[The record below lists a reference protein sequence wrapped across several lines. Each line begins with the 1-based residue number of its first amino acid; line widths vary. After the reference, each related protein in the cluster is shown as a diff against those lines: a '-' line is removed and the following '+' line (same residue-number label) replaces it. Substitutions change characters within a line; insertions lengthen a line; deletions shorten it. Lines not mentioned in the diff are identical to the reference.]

1 MKKCVIMMAAAALAA
16 AACNE
21 QEVKSPAGQWK
32 IVAADGEMVQTEEN
46 TPYIVFGEDGKMH
59 GCLGVNLANGEY
71 KLRGDRFKI
80 GNMGMTMMAGAP
92 QDMAVEDK
100 VRGALN
106 EVERISYSADTLKL
120 SDSKGNVRL
129 AMVPATDAEV
139 SQD

>member
-16 AACNE
+16 VACNE

-46 TPYIVFGEDGKMH
+46 TPYIVFGEGGKMH

-71 KLRGDRFKI
+71 KLRGDRLKI

-100 VRGALN
+100 VREALN